1 MATPKVTMNADGV
14 TLLNTI
20 RMNASQVYQD
30 RIPEATATNIQ
41 DVGAGILAYEPAYN
55 EFCAALINRIGLV
68 LIDSRLAWNAL
79 AWAKKGELAMGESI
93 EHVFVDLI
101 KAQVYDPREA
111 ENTLFKRSLPN
122 VQAVFYKIDSQLHYD
137 ITIGPNDLRMAFTS
151 YDNLDRFITRVI
163 ESCTNSATQDEYL
176 QSKALIKNYGD
187 KHYFQTVTI
196 PAIVDKDT
204 AEEAQIEIKA
214 MSDAL
219 MFMSQNYNSAGVWN
233 STPKDDQY
241 LLVTPKTNA
250 RLNVQV
256 LAAAF
261 NMSNAEFAGHVI
273 VLDDFGGLE
282 DEGYVAFLVDRNWMQ
297 IYDVLRTMRTAENGK
312 GLYTNYFY
320 HVWAIYATCRFYNAV
335 AFITGTPTVTQV
347 TVNPKTITL
356 PAGGT
361 VQIDPTVT
369 GTNNPTAK
377 CTYTMTGNTD
387 NESYVTSMGKVVLGS
402 REEGPTI
409 TVTAKSVADDE
420 KTATCTITVS

>member
-1 MATPKVTMNADGV
+1 MPSKVTLNADGA

-30 RIPEATATNIQ
+30 RIPEATADNIQ
-41 DVGAGILAYEPAYN
+41 EVGAGILNYEPAYN

-122 VQAVFYKIDSQLHYD
+122 VQTVFYKVDSQLHYD

-151 YDNLDRFITRVI
+151 YDNLDRFITKVI
-163 ESCTNSATQDEYL
+163 ESTTNSATQDEYL
-176 QSKALIKNYGD
+176 QTKALIKNYGD
-187 KHYFQTVTI
+187 KHYFNTVTI
-196 PAIVDKDT
+196 PAIEDKDS
-204 AEEAQIEIKA
+204 AENAMVEIKA
-214 MSDAL
+214 MSDSL
-219 MFMSQNYNSAGVWN
+219 MFMSQSYNSAGVWN
-233 STPKDDQY
+233 LTPKEDQY
-241 LLVTPKTNA
+241 LLVTPRVNA
-250 RLNVQV
+250 RLDVQV

-261 NMSNAEFAGHVI
+261 NMSKAEFAGHVV

-320 HVWAIYATCRFYNAV
+320 HVWEVYATCRFYNAV
-335 AFITGTPTVTQV
+335 AFITGTPTVTNL
-347 TVNPKTITL
+347 TVQPTAVTL
-356 PAGGT
+356 PAGGS
-361 VQIDPTVT
+361 VQIVPTTT
-369 GTNNPTAK
+369 GTNNPANI
-377 CTYTMTGNTD
+377 CTYSLTGNTD
-387 NESYVTSMGKVVLGS
+387 NETYVTGLGKVVLGS
-402 REEGPTI
+402 KEEGPTI
-409 TVTAKSVADDE
+409 TVTAKSTVDE
-420 KTATCTITVS
+420 TKTATCTITVS